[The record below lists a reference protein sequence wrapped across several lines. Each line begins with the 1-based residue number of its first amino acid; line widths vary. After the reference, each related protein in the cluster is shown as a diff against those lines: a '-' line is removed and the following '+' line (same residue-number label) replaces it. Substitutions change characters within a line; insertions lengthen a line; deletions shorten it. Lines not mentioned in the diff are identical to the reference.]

1 MEPIKLH
8 IGKMTSREIAEWLGI
23 SYSWYKHSRAKQ
35 LHKVE
40 DFCRFNEFQG
50 GIEIYE
56 IFGPN
61 VYDKAYTRTVDLKV
75 LAAIGPGNE
84 TYNTYANIANIAGV
98 TPYQAA
104 KSAKKF
110 FGPCFGEDGLMGW
123 RDKPRYRVEEYD
135 IENRCYYFRD
145 LTKEERQIMRDLF
158 NQANQLTEEMA
169 LTIDNAANPDP
180 DATREE
186 IDESLRLTYA
196 RFKQEILDPLSG
208 QIGHAV
214 KRTQTF
220 IKDGVAYYRLCDE
233 DKIYVRSLTDELKW
247 YSVDD
252 PRIQEELRMRNGLS
266 SDLI

>member
-1 MEPIKLH
+1 MEPVKLH
-8 IGKMTSREIAEWLGI
+8 IGRMTSREIAEWLDI
-23 SYSWYKHSRAKQ
+23 SYSWYKHSRIKQ
-35 LHKVE
+35 LRKVE
-40 DFCRFNEFQG
+40 DFCRFNEVHN
-50 GIEIYE
+50 GIDIYE

-61 VYDKAYTRTVDLKV
+61 VYDKDYTRTVDLRV

-84 TYNTYANIANIAGV
+84 TFNTYANIAAIAGV

-110 FGPCFGEDGLMGW
+110 FGPNSAEDGLMGW
-123 RDKPRYRVEEYD
+123 RDKPKYRVEEFD
-135 IENRCYYFRD
+135 IENQCYYFRD
-145 LTKEERQIMRDLF
+145 LTKEERQIMRNLF
-158 NQANQLTEEMA
+158 DQAHELTEEMA
-169 LTIDNAANPDP
+169 MSIDKAANPDP

-186 IDESLRLTYA
+186 IDNTLRLTYA

-220 IKDGVAYYRLCDE
+220 IKDGIAYYRLCDE

-247 YSVDD
+247 YTIDD
-252 PRIQEELRMRNGLS
+252 PRIQEELRMRNAQNAEN
-266 SDLI
+266 

>member
-1 MEPIKLH
+1 
-8 IGKMTSREIAEWLGI
+8 
-23 SYSWYKHSRAKQ
+23 
-35 LHKVE
+35 
-40 DFCRFNEFQG
+40 
-50 GIEIYE
+50 
-56 IFGPN
+56 
-61 VYDKAYTRTVDLKV
+61 
-75 LAAIGPGNE
+75 
-84 TYNTYANIANIAGV
+84 
-98 TPYQAA
+98 
-104 KSAKKF
+104 
-110 FGPCFGEDGLMGW
+110 
-123 RDKPRYRVEEYD
+123 
-135 IENRCYYFRD
+135 
-145 LTKEERQIMRDLF
+145 
-158 NQANQLTEEMA
+158 MA

-180 DATREE
+180 DVTREE

-252 PRIQEELRMRNGLS
+252 PRIQEELRMRNELS